1 MTNQEVNEFMQR
13 FLDDDLS
20 EDEAEKL
27 LEHLKQSPASEAMF
41 NRLVQLNDDLQ
52 QLPKVTP
59 PISIVDSI
67 IPQLERE
74 GLWTSSM
81 GQSGSG
87 SGSASA
93 RFRFSGMMKWVSGVA
108 VAGIALTVF
117 ITTMINNEDG
127 NFANNNATSMEQ
139 DLGAAMSSI
148 ANESESGNVA
158 FQMTDQY
165 GDSKESASIEEEPLD
180 VEDEVE
186 GDSFLDFN
194 ASLGDRQQTG
204 QPDTVPTTQS
214 ARVTVT
220 SDSRSAGK
228 PEKANETKSSVA
240 ANEPSKS
247 KQPESDAAAEDNTN
261 TIPEKRDTKAP
272 SEPEQEELFTG
283 QTAEPS
289 DPANSDNTNSLQE
302 SEQESV
308 SDVLKIEATDPLAYV
323 SPNGAFIAKVMD
335 TDGGKQVV
343 IVDPS
348 GHVQYRSQAYA
359 GQVTSL
365 SWFSDS
371 KRLLLLISS
380 SSTDK
385 QVTIDAVNQ
394 SETAL
399 SE

>member
-74 GLWTSSM
+74 GLWASSM

-127 NFANNNATSMEQ
+127 NFANNNATSMEH
-139 DLGAAMSSI
+139 DLGSAMSSI
-148 ANESESGNVA
+148 ANESGNVA

-228 PEKANETKSSVA
+228 PEKANETKA
-240 ANEPSKS
+240 LEEANAPSKS
-247 KQPESDAAAEDNTN
+247 KQPESDAAAADNTN
-261 TIPEKRDTKAP
+261 TVPEKRDAKAP
-272 SEPEQEELFTG
+272 SELEQEGLFTG

-289 DPANSDNTNSLQE
+289 DPAHTDNSNALQE
-302 SEQESV
+302 SEQDQSV
-308 SDVLKIEATDPLAYV
+308 SDVLKIEATDPMAYV

-348 GHVQYRSQAYA
+348 GHVQYRSQVYA
-359 GQVTSL
+359 GQATSL

-380 SSTDK
+380 SSADK

-394 SETAL
+394 SESVL